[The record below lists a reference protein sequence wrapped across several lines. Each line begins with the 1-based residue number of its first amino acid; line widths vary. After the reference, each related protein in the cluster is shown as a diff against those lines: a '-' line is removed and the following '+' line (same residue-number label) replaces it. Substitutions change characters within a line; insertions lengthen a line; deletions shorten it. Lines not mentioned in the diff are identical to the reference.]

1 MIYDMFIHMGMSEN
15 EVLFFG
21 LKGTLNKQGKR
32 APHFETSQYRYIGI
46 ILINME
52 AK

>member
-21 LKGTLNKQGKR
+21 LKGTLNKQGKKG
-32 APHFETSQYRYIGI
+32 TSFWDIPV
-46 ILINME
+46 
-52 AK
+52 